1 MTNAMLVL
9 KTNNSKLGGVA
20 ATYSSIDSSCPTSC
34 ALKDNG
40 CYAQL
45 GFVGIHTSKLNKK
58 KSTPREVA
66 REEAKQIKQAIK
78 EEKNTKPLRLHVA
91 GDCRTNEAA
100 AILAEATKEW
110 GYPVWTYTHAWKDV
124 SRSSWG
130 NKISVLASVDNIK
143 EIKSARR
150 KGYAPA
156 IIVDKFLSKK
166 AYEFN
171 GFKLIPCPNQTH
183 ENITCEKCKLCW
195 NDKKLKTLNAVIGF
209 EAHGAKRKSLPVI
222 K

>member
-1 MTNAMLVL
+1 MTNAILVL
-9 KTNNSKLGGVA
+9 KPSNSKLGNVA
-20 ATYSSIDSSCPTSC
+20 ATYSSIESSCPTDCS
-34 ALKDNG
+34 LKDNG
-40 CYAQL
+40 CYAQM

-58 KSTPREVA
+58 KATPKQVA
-66 REEAKQIKQAIK
+66 SEEAKLIKKAIK
-78 EEKNTKPLRLHVA
+78 EEKNTKPLRIHVA

-100 AILAEATKEW
+100 KMVSNATKEW
-110 GYPVWTYTHAWKDV
+110 GHKVWSYTHAWKTV
-124 SRSSWG
+124 ARSSWG
-130 NKISVLASVDNIK
+130 TVSVLASVDNVNELK
-143 EIKSARR
+143 LARR

-156 IIVDKFLSKK
+156 IVVRNFLSKK
-166 AYEFN
+166 AYEFH

-195 NDKKLKTLNAVIGF
+195 NDKKLKSLNAVIGF